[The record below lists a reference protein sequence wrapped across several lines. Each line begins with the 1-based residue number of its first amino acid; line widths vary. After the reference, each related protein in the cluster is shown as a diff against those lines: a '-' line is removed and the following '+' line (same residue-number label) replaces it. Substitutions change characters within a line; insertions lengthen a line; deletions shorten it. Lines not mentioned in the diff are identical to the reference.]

1 MPAIITDTLK
11 RQLIG
16 TLFTEATGAVVNYY
30 IGVGR
35 SETWDS
41 SDTVPTPTNSLR
53 TQRNARFPL
62 QAVKKVADVSYV
74 VPRYT
79 WSQGSIYNAYDDIYS
94 EVPDNS
100 YYVLTDENQVYIC
113 LQQGRNSAGV
123 AVTSTIKPTGTLTI
137 PFTTADGYV
146 WKYLYSLSGA
156 TSARFLSSNFVPV
169 QIINDSA
176 TSPLLNSIEQTQAAI
191 QEAASPG
198 QIVGIK
204 LKTGGTGY
212 TSAPTVSIDGSGS
225 GAAATATISGGA
237 IVKIEMNAS
246 VDSGITMGHSYT
258 FAGISFSGGG
268 GSGATARAILGPDAG
283 IGADVRN
290 DLSSTSLMFNV
301 KPAGAENDDF
311 FINQDF
317 RQIVLMKSI
326 GDSADGTSYSETTGR
341 VLRYL
346 QLTSVSDASTFQAD
360 QTITAGNA
368 SAIIDAVDSDR
379 IYAHQT
385 EETGF
390 VAFAEGASVSS
401 TPGAGTLKSA
411 GFDVDDDAFTN
422 EDVNNFSGDILYIE
436 NRAAVLRSADQTEDI
451 KVVISL

>member
-16 TLFTEATGAVVNYY
+16 TLFTEATSGVVNYY

-62 QAVKKVADVSYV
+62 QAVKKVADVSHV

-94 EVPDNS
+94 TVPDNS

-113 LQQGRNSAGV
+113 LQQGRTSAGI
-123 AVTSTIKPTGTLTI
+123 AVTSTIKPTGTLI
-137 PFTTADGYV
+137 KPFTTSDGYV
-146 WKYLYSLSGA
+146 WKYLYSLGGA
-156 TSARFLSSNFVPV
+156 TSSRFLSSNFIPV

-176 TSPLLNSIEQTQAAI
+176 TSPLLNSIQQTQAAI

-212 TSAPTVSIDGSGS
+212 TSAPTVSINGSGS
-225 GAAATATISGGA
+225 GAAATATVSGGA
-237 IVKIEMNAS
+237 IVKIEMDAS

-283 IGADVRN
+283 IGADARN

-326 GDSADGTSYSETTGR
+326 GDSADGTSYSEDTGR

-360 QTITAGNA
+360 QTITSGNA
-368 SAIIDAVDSDR
+368 SAIIDAIDSDR

-385 EETGF
+385 EDTGF
-390 VAFAEGASVSS
+390 VSFAEGASVSS
-401 TPGAGTLKSA
+401 TPGSGTLKSA
-411 GFDVDDDAFTN
+411 GFDADDDAFTN
-422 EDVNNFSGDILYIE
+422 EDVNNFSGDILYVE